1 MIYCK
6 STPGNGEWHCPFPRW
21 WVDMMKRA
29 AAKCKGVSA
38 EQVEAALS
46 REYVYYHIPPGDFL
60 SEPQDARGLPLSFC
74 NREAIRHRNYPASC
88 TAIYDYDSIPEMVIT
103 NGYDDWPL
111 VRPDRVLHA

>member
-1 MIYCK
+1 MAK
-6 STPGNGEWHCPFPRW
+6 
-21 WVDMMKRA
+21 
-29 AAKCKGVSA
+29 AAKHCESVTEA
-38 EQVEAALS
+38 HVEATLNHVTMG
-46 REYVYYHIPPGDFL
+46 YVLPQGDFL

-74 NREAIRHRNYPASC
+74 NREALRHRNYPEGC